1 MNDRR
6 GGTRHRPTLVAAHAA
21 VFALLVTSG
30 LVRGH
35 LTGRWGTSG
44 ELAAAVARLDQVP
57 RSFGDW
63 EGRDVPMDPKQISR
77 AGIQGYLSRRY
88 RNARDGREVTILL
101 VCGLPGPI
109 AVHTPD
115 ICYRGAGYEP
125 DSGPVAGVFGAAEGG
140 PGQYLT
146 GCFRKAGAPVPE
158 ALDILWSWNAG
169 DRWEAPDRPRV
180 SFAGRPWLY
189 KIYQIG
195 RRDEATS
202 SARPGGPRPAA
213 PIFESIDRA
222 LFARR
227 SPADAA
233 PSR

>member
-1 MNDRR
+1 MNDRQ
-6 GGTRHRPTLVAAHAA
+6 GGTRPRPSLVAAYAA
-21 VFALLVTSG
+21 GFALLVTSG

-35 LTGRWGTSG
+35 LTGRWGTSS
-44 ELAAAVARLDQVP
+44 ELAAAVDRLDQVP
-57 RSFGDW
+57 RSVGDW
-63 EGRDVPMDPKQISR
+63 VGKDVPMDPKQIRR
-77 AGIQGYLSRRY
+77 AGIQGYLSRSY

-115 ICYRGAGYEP
+115 VCYRGAGYEP
-125 DSGPVAGVFGAAEGG
+125 DSDPVAGVFGAAQGG
-140 PGQYLT
+140 PGQYLA
-146 GCFRKAGAPVPE
+146 GCFRKADAPVPE
-158 ALDILWSWNAG
+158 ALDILWAWNAEG
-169 DRWEAPDRPRV
+169 RWEAPEQPRV

-189 KIYQIG
+189 KIYQIS

-202 SARPGGPRPAA
+202 AARPGGQTPTS

-227 SPADAA
+227 GSADAA
-233 PSR
+233 PPR